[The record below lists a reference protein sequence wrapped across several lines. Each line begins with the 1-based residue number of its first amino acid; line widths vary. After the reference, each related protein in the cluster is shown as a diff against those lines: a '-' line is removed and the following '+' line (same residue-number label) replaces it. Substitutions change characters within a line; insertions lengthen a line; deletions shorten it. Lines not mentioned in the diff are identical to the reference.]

1 MTKTA
6 TVEMKEVK
14 LQGEIEGVKEVVTV
28 GEVCRIAE
36 GVHITRK
43 TKLTKS
49 MLQIFDV
56 WLLLIIYLCSF
67 S

>member
-1 MTKTA
+1 MKVA
-6 TVEMKEVK
+6 TVEMKEVM
-14 LQGEIEGVKEVVTV
+14 LQEEIEGAKEVVTV
-28 GEVCRIAE
+28 AEVCKTGE

-67 S
+67 F